1 MASRRSKLPDSFPK
15 QWPVYQQ
22 LYGKRRIKLTDDE
35 WAAHCFLAGYD
46 QRFSA
51 KGDPLPINYD
61 PENLDPAFVRVSH
74 LKGELE
80 SFGREALIRVLE
92 RAQER
97 ALKTKRFA
105 DLLLLK
111 DLFALFLQS
120 DEYASRKLIF
130 RFRSRKPRESTK
142 ARAVAYF
149 IEKLKHSGATPQEI
163 ENKVMEVWGYKD
175 ARSIKKVRQKDKRNL
190 QEHRSAAARLRA
202 SDPAF
207 FLRALYGL

>member
-1 MASRRSKLPDSFPK
+1 MARRRYKLPDSFPK

-22 LYGKRRIKLTDDE
+22 LYGKLTDDE
-35 WAAHCFLAGYD
+35 WAAHCYLAGYD

-61 PENLDPAFVRVSH
+61 PENLDPAFVRVSY
-74 LKGELE
+74 LSGELE
-80 SFGREALIRVLE
+80 SFGREAWIRVLE
-92 RAQER
+92 RT
-97 ALKTKRFA
+97 LKTKRPFA
-105 DLLLLK
+105 LVLLK
-111 DLFALFLQS
+111 DLIGLFGQN
-120 DEYASRKLIF
+120 DEHEDRKLIF
-130 RFRSRKPRESTK
+130 KRSRKPRESTK

-149 IEKLKHSGATPQEI
+149 IDKLKQSGATPQEI